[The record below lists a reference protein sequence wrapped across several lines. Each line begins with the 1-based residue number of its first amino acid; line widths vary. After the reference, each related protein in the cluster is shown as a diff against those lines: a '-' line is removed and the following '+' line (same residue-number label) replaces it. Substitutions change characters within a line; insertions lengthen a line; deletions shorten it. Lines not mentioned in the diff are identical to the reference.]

1 MCVLMVG
8 DETIAL
14 RWSETLF
21 LWVTKVYCQ
30 QVTRSGYAST
40 LLRYHASAVMCQTV
54 RVGHSE
60 CGSPQLSR
68 MTHRKKG
75 KEKKEEAGWETATVL
90 AVCAQFESD
99 VPAEQSHLKDLKH
112 LFFGGFLPLI
122 HSFGQQEEF
131 TRCHLW
137 PSIQRKCTLCVF
149 SFFINFDRLWLA
161 VDQMWDDVQHIL
173 VIIRFKPC
181 HLWESRESL
190 PHDVHWQSSA
200 VTLVQRK

>member
-1 MCVLMVG
+1 MEWDVVFV
-8 DETIAL
+8 
-14 RWSETLF
+14 SN
-21 LWVTKVYCQ
+21 CQ
-30 QVTRSGYAST
+30 QVTRSGYASK
-40 LLRYHASAVMCQTV
+40 LLRYHAAAVMCQTV

-149 SFFINFDRLWLA
+149 SFFYKLWQVVTGGGSNVRRCAAHFGCNTLQA
-161 VDQMWDDVQHIL
+161 V
-173 VIIRFKPC
+173 
-181 HLWESRESL
+181 
-190 PHDVHWQSSA
+190 SS
-200 VTLVQRK
+200 VGK